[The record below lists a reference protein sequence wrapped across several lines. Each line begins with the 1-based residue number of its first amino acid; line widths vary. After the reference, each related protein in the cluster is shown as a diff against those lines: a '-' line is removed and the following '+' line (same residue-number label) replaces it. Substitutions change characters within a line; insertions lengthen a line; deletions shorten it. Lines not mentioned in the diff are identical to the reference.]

1 MTRREWFETL
11 PPAYAERAIRNT
23 APARDLDEECR
34 CLATAVG
41 GGFIWVDTPEGDR
54 FWADV
59 QHGELPPIPG
69 EEPAP
74 DASDYP
80 EPPTGFAVVMG
91 PLARLATEYEQR
103 DIAGHLGGGW
113 IGQGSSLTSSTWA
126 GCDEGVPYALRIGSQ
141 LAIDNGLS
149 GIPDTQPA
157 YRYFHI
163 PDTYGVWRVC
173 GDAVELACVPANEI
187 GSTRASAWGESNNS
201 LAYLLAGGASGQIV
215 EFFPDAPAAPAYRY
229 YRSRVTSVVWRVS
242 DTSME
247 CRTQPGLPWVSS
259 FFSDEDQ
266 LVRTRNPNPCDEQG
280 NLITLPAP
288 ASPAAG
294 EFRIRLG
301 YRYRTRGGATTG
313 YIRTNPIHPRS
324 GFEFEADVDGTRLT
338 FSDAGEWNPPWE
350 PNGFDLVEEITPTT
364 IEEWLHT
371 IPESEAALRNME
383 SQRGSW
389 YYEPSVAAES
399 AQDAVGRGFSWG
411 DSPEGIDYWQEVHRR
426 LAVEQCSGVRSAT
439 ALRPAP
445 AAHPAT
451 RARATTPA
459 PPTPPPAPKVK
470 YRITEV
476 RHYFLEAEDE
486 IEADKMFRDASDPAR
501 KFRMHIEDREVH
513 NDA

>member
-11 PPAYAERAIRNT
+11 PAAYAERAIRNT
-23 APARDLDEECR
+23 TPARDLEEECR

-41 GGFIWVDTPEGDR
+41 GGFIWVGTPEGDH
-54 FWADV
+54 FWDAV

-74 DASDYP
+74 EPAPEYP
-80 EPPTGFAVVMG
+80 EPPTGFAVAMG

-103 DIAGHLGGGW
+103 DIAGHMGDGW
-113 IGQGSSLTSSTWA
+113 IGQGLSLTSSTWT
-126 GCDEGVPYALRIGSQ
+126 GCDEGFPYALRIGSQ

-149 GIPDTQPA
+149 GIPDT
-157 YRYFHI
+157 
-163 PDTYGVWRVC
+163 
-173 GDAVELACVPANEI
+173 E
-187 GSTRASAWGESNNS
+187 
-201 LAYLLAGGASGQIV
+201 
-215 EFFPDAPAAPAYRY
+215 PAYRY
-229 YRSRVTSVVWRVS
+229 YRSRFTPVVWRVS
-242 DTSME
+242 DTGVE
-247 CRTQPGLPWVSS
+247 CRTPPYLPWVRSL
-259 FFSDEDQ
+259 FSDEDQ

-313 YIRTNPIHPRS
+313 YIRANPIRPHS
-324 GFEFEADVDGTRLT
+324 GLEFEADVDGTRRT
-338 FSDAGEWNPPWE
+338 FSDAGEWNPPHASD
-350 PNGFDLVEEITPTT
+350 NDLVEEITPTT

-383 SQRGSW
+383 NRSGGWYSQHTA
-389 YYEPSVAAES
+389 VADS
-399 AQDAVGRGFSWG
+399 AHDAVGRGFSWA
-411 DSPEGIDYWQEVHRR
+411 DSPEEHDYWQEVHRR
-426 LAVEQCSGVRSAT
+426 LVDEHRSGARPAT
-439 ALRPAP
+439 ALRPTP

-451 RARATTPA
+451 RARATTPT
-459 PPTPPPAPKVK
+459 PSTPPPAPKVK

>member
-41 GGFIWVDTPEGDR
+41 GGFIWADTPEGDR
-54 FWADV
+54 FWGDV

-74 DASDYP
+74 EPAPEHP

-103 DIAGHLGGGW
+103 DIAGRMGDGW
-113 IGQGSSLTSSTWA
+113 LGQGLSLTSSTWS
-126 GCDEGVPYALRIGSQ
+126 GCDEGFPYALRIGSQ

-157 YRYFHI
+157 YRY
-163 PDTYGVWRVC
+163 
-173 GDAVELACVPANEI
+173 
-187 GSTRASAWGESNNS
+187 
-201 LAYLLAGGASGQIV
+201 
-215 EFFPDAPAAPAYRY
+215 
-229 YRSRVTSVVWRVS
+229 YRSRVTSVVWRIS
-242 DTSME
+242 DTGVE
-247 CRTQPGLPWVSS
+247 CRTQPDLPWISS
-259 FFSDEDQ
+259 FFSNEDQ
-266 LVRTRNPNPCDEQG
+266 LVRTRHPNPCDEQG

-313 YIRTNPIHPRS
+313 YLRRS
-324 GFEFEADVDGTRLT
+324 GERPGSSYEFEADLGGCSRT
-338 FSDAGEWNPPWE
+338 FTASGQWDPPGDFI
-350 PNGFDLVEEITPTT
+350 NYDLVEEIAPTT

-383 SQRGSW
+383 NRSGGWSSRHTA
-389 YYEPSVAAES
+389 VADS
-399 AQDAVGRGFSWG
+399 AHDAVGRGFGWG
-411 DSPEGIDYWQEVHRR
+411 DTPEGHDYWQEVHRR
-426 LAVEQCSGVRSAT
+426 LVDEHRSGVRSAT
-439 ALRPAP
+439 ALRSTP